1 MWSGFHVPLTTVI
14 EKKVGII
21 KISEIIQET
30 LDGQAQHHDDVEPSE
45 KPDRGGSLDEEN
57 TQTRVD
63 IQPEAGGP
71 NSQRNTVSEV
81 FKKEQNDVIND
92 FEVQY
97 FKDAHKSENK
107 GKVRPSL

>member
-30 LDGQAQHHDDVEPSE
+30 LVGQAQHHDDVEPSE